1 MYGFIVGLTAGT
13 VSLTCYRHRRAIV
26 REWRWAAR
34 DLRDFRAELARHV
47 R

>member
-1 MYGFIVGLTAGT
+1 MSPFITGAVLTA
-13 VSLTCYRHRRAIV
+13 VSLTCFRHRRAIV